1 MDFHLFADD
10 SNLFYAH
17 KSLQFLEMH
26 LNEQLCKV
34 GQWLRVN
41 KLSLNVDKSN
51 FVVFHPP
58 QKKVCYSIN
67 LLINDNIIR
76 YENSIKYL
84 GIIIDSNLNWKEHV
98 HELCK
103 KISRG
108 TGILSKLR
116 HFVSKHILI
125 QIYYS
130 LIYTYG
136 VIIWGNTYWSNI
148 KPLYIMQKKAI
159 RIINFLTY
167 QEHTSSHFKKDNF
180 LKFDDIVKLY
190 TALFMYQF
198 YRDRLPVAFD
208 DFFVLNNMK
217 HDYNTRLSSRCSY
230 SLPLVRT
237 NYGIF
242 SINFSG
248 PKIWND
254 IDEAL
259 KILST
264 NLFKKKLKQN
274 LIELY

>member
-17 KSLQFLEMH
+17 KSLQFLEIH

-76 YENSIKYL
+76 RENSIKYL

-130 LIYTYG
+130 
-136 VIIWGNTYWSNI
+136 
-148 KPLYIMQKKAI
+148 
-159 RIINFLTY
+159 
-167 QEHTSSHFKKDNF
+167 
-180 LKFDDIVKLY
+180 
-190 TALFMYQF
+190 
-198 YRDRLPVAFD
+198 
-208 DFFVLNNMK
+208 
-217 HDYNTRLSSRCSY
+217 
-230 SLPLVRT
+230 
-237 NYGIF
+237 
-242 SINFSG
+242 
-248 PKIWND
+248 
-254 IDEAL
+254 
-259 KILST
+259 
-264 NLFKKKLKQN
+264 
-274 LIELY
+274 